1 MPDSREIGLKTM
13 HRLRTFAALG
23 VFAFAALGFDAAAQ
37 PYPSKPIKLV
47 VANPPGGL
55 TDTVSRILAP
65 RLQEALGQPVVIDNK
80 PGANGAVAAAALAA
94 LPHDGYSFLI
104 ADGSMLTVNP
114 LMTRDLAYDPK
125 KDFTPVS
132 LIARAPLFLAVRPD
146 MNVNTLDE
154 LVAKAKAGPL
164 SYGSSGVGSTH
175 HLTMEAMAADLGI
188 HLQHVPFRGSS
199 ASVPALLG
207 GQVSMVFSAYP
218 SLVAFD
224 KAGKVKLI
232 AMNAA
237 QRSAL
242 APDVPAIA
250 EKIRG
255 FDFAPIV
262 ILLASAGVPPE
273 AVQRVS
279 AEIAKIA
286 KRQDVIDLMRP
297 VGIDLVGGSPAQLT
311 KALDEEAVRMVKAA
325 KQANL
330 KKE

>member
-1 MPDSREIGLKTM
+1 MKTTLV
-13 HRLRTFAALG
+13 RFRTVAALG
-23 VFAFAALGFDAAAQ
+23 IAVLATLGLSATAQ
-37 PYPSKPIKLV
+37 PYPSKPIRLI

-65 RLQEALGQPVVIDNK
+65 RLQEALGQPVVIENK

-94 LPHDGYSFLI
+94 SPPDGYSFLV

-132 LIARAPLFLAVRPD
+132 LIARAPLFLAVKPELKID
-146 MNVNTLDE
+146 TLDQ
-154 LVAKAKAGPL
+154 LVAVAKSGSL
-164 SYGSSGVGSTH
+164 KYGSSGVGSTH
-175 HLTMEAMAADLGI
+175 HLTMEAMAAALGVKV
-188 HLQHVPFRGSS
+188 LHVPFRGSS

-207 GQVSMVFSAYP
+207 GQVDMVFSAYP
-218 SLVAFD
+218 SLVQFD
-224 KAGKVKLI
+224 KAGKVKLV
-232 AMNAA
+232 AMNAS

-262 ILLASAGVPPE
+262 ILLASSGVPPA
-273 AVQRVS
+273 AVQRMS

-286 KRQDVIDLMRP
+286 KRQDTIDLMRP
-297 VGIDLVGGSPAQLT
+297 VGIDLVGGTPAQLS
-311 KALDEEAVRMVKAA
+311 KALDEETVRMVKAA
-325 KQANL
+325 QQANL

>member
-1 MPDSREIGLKTM
+1 MKRKMAHIGTVIALGA
-13 HRLRTFAALG
+13 AAL
-23 VFAFAALGFDAAAQ
+23 ATLGFSAAAQ
-37 PYPSKPIKLV
+37 PYPSKPIRLI

-55 TDTVSRILAP
+55 TDTVSRILGP
-65 RLQEALGQPVVIDNK
+65 RLQEALGQPVVIENK

-94 LPHDGYSFLI
+94 SPPDGYSFLV

-132 LIARAPLFLAVRPD
+132 LIARAPLFLAVKPELKID
-146 MNVNTLDE
+146 TLDQ
-154 LVAKAKAGPL
+154 LVAAAKSGSL
-164 SYGSSGVGSTH
+164 KYGSSGVGSTH
-175 HLTMEAMAADLGI
+175 HLTMEAMAAALGVKV
-188 HLQHVPFRGSS
+188 LHVPFRGSS

-207 GQVSMVFSAYP
+207 GQVDMVFSAYP
-218 SLVAFD
+218 SLVQFD
-224 KAGKVKLI
+224 KAGKVKLV

-237 QRSAL
+237 QRSPL

-250 EKIRG
+250 EKVRG

-262 ILLASAGVPPE
+262 ILLTSSAAPKA

-279 AEIAKIA
+279 DEIAKIA
-286 KRQDVIDLMRP
+286 KRQDTIDLMRP
-297 VGIDLVGGSPAQLT
+297 VGIDLVGGSPAQLA
-311 KALDEEAVRMVKAA
+311 KALDEEGVRMEKAA